1 MISQPPKNSFLN
13 LPRER
18 QGELLMV
25 AETFIWSWFPIIT
38 LIIYKHLSPLF
49 TMFYTTLIAA
59 LFFGGFVFWRGGLGR
74 ILQRRAIRP
83 LLLTTLFIN
92 LLFICVY
99 LGLQYTSAANMA
111 VILFLQLLFS
121 YLYFNLFGSERF
133 ASIHRLG
140 ALLMG
145 AGALIILFPGEL
157 YLNKGDM
164 LVLAAA
170 MIAPIANYY
179 QKQARTFVKPSEIL
193 FVRYLLALP
202 VLLALAQWFSPDGK
216 ENVRAVL
223 PWLLLNGL
231 VLFGLSKIFWIE
243 AIHRISITKASAMS
257 AFGPLFTIILAY
269 LVLGDEPTLQQL
281 IGVIPVLIG
290 GVLITRPGTL
300 QKVAEANHGG

>member
-1 MISQPPKNSFLN
+1 MLSYPPKNSSPDLS
-13 LPRER
+13 RER

-25 AETFIWSWFPIIT
+25 AETFIWSWFPIVT
-38 LIIYKHLSPLF
+38 LIIYQHLSPLF

-59 LFFGGFVFWRGGLGR
+59 LFFGGFVLWRGGYGR
-74 ILQRRAIRP
+74 ILQRQAIRP

-121 YLYFNLFGSERF
+121 YLYFNLFGSEPF
-133 ASIHRLG
+133 ASNHLFG

-145 AGALIILFPGEL
+145 AGALIILFPGKL

-164 LVLAAA
+164 LVLIAA

-202 VLLALAQWFSPDGK
+202 VLLVLAQWFSPDNK

-257 AFGPLFTIILAY
+257 ALGPLFTIILAY

-281 IGVIPVLIG
+281 VGFIPVLIG
-290 GVLITRPGTL
+290 GILITRPGRP
-300 QKVAEANHGG
+300 QRIEE

>member
-1 MISQPPKNSFLN
+1 MLSHPTKKSCRKLS
-13 LPRER
+13 RER

-25 AETFIWSWFPIIT
+25 LETFTWSWFPIIT
-38 LIIYKHLSPLF
+38 LIIYQYLSPLF

-59 LFFGGFVFWRGGLGR
+59 FFFGGFVFWRGGFSR
-74 ILQRRAIRP
+74 ILQRQAIRP
-83 LLLTTLFIN
+83 LLFTTLYIN
-92 LLFICVY
+92 LLFIFVY

-121 YLYFNLFGSERF
+121 YLYFNLFGSEPF
-133 ASIHRLG
+133 APIHLIG

-145 AGALIILFPGEL
+145 TGALIILFPGEL
-157 YLNKGDM
+157 SLNKGDM
-164 LVLAAA
+164 LVLAGA
-170 MIAPIANYY
+170 MIAPIANHY
-179 QKQARTFVKPSEIL
+179 QKQARTFVKPTEIL
-193 FVRYLLALP
+193 FVRYVLALP
-202 VLLALAQWFSPDGK
+202 VLLALAHGFSLGEQ

-223 PWLLLNGL
+223 PWLLINGL

-269 LVLGDEPTLQQL
+269 LVLGDAPTRQQL

-290 GVLITRPGTL
+290 GVLITRPAPN
-300 QKVAEANHGG
+300 QNIAESLTP

>member
-1 MISQPPKNSFLN
+1 MLSHLPKNSSLH
-13 LPRER
+13 LSRER

-25 AETFIWSWFPIIT
+25 AETFTWSWFPIVT
-38 LIIYKHLSPLF
+38 LIIYQHLSPLF

-59 LFFGGFVFWRGGLGR
+59 LFFGGFVLWRGRHRR
-74 ILQRRAIRP
+74 ILQRQVIRP
-83 LLLTTLFIN
+83 LLLTTFFIN

-133 ASIHRLG
+133 VSIHRFG

-157 YLNKGDM
+157 YLNRGDL
-164 LVLAAA
+164 LVLFAA

-179 QKQARTFVKPSEIL
+179 QKQARTFVRPSEIL

-202 VLLALAQWFSPDGK
+202 VLLVLAQWFSPVGK
-216 ENVRAVL
+216 ENVRAAL

-269 LVLGDEPTLQQL
+269 LVLGEKPTPPQL

-290 GVLITRPGTL
+290 GVLITRPGIR
-300 QKVAEANHGG
+300 QRVAEAKQLR

>member
-1 MISQPPKNSFLN
+1 MN
-13 LPRER
+13 LSRER

-25 AETFIWSWFPIIT
+25 VETFTWSWFPIVT
-38 LIIYKHLSPLF
+38 LIIYQHLSPLF
-49 TMFYTTLIAA
+49 TMFYSTLFAA
-59 LFFGGFVFWRGGLGR
+59 LFFGAFVLWRGGLRR
-74 ILQRRAIRP
+74 ILQRQAILP
-83 LLLTTLFIN
+83 LLFTTLFIN

-99 LGLQYTSAANMA
+99 LGLQYTSAANTA

-133 ASIHRLG
+133 AAIHLLG

-145 AGALIILFPGEL
+145 AGALTILFPGEL
-157 YLNKGDM
+157 SLNKGDM
-164 LVLAAA
+164 LVLTGA
-170 MIAPIANYY
+170 MIAPIANYF

-202 VLLALAQWFSPDGK
+202 VLLALAHWFSPDGT

-223 PWLLLNGL
+223 PWLLVNGL

-269 LVLGDEPTLQQL
+269 LVLGDEPSLQQL

-290 GVLITRPGTL
+290 GVLITRPVSSKTGEHQTL
-300 QKVAEANHGG
+300 P